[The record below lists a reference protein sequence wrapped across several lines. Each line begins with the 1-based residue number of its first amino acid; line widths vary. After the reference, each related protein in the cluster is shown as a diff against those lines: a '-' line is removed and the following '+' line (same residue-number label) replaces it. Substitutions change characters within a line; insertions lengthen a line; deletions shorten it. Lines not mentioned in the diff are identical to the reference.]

1 MTILVNGQ
9 TTQISADETLRALFK
24 RLKLPGDGV
33 AVAVNL
39 EVVPRPEHGATRLK
53 QGDKIEFVRAGG
65 GG

>member
-9 TTQISADETLRALFK
+9 TTQVSADETLQALFK

-39 EVVPRPEHGATRLK
+39 EVVPRAEHGATRLK
-53 QGDKIEFVRAGG
+53 QGDKIEFVRAVGG
-65 GG
+65 G